1 MTRSLPTCSAFLLL
15 VGTFAQAPANA
26 QDSMAISFAGNSQ
39 ELTSHATLRFTVI
52 VRSELKLNL
61 PNSLTKRS
69 FKPSCETRESECQT
83 LSWQTGAT
91 GKISQ
96 LTVAQP

>member
-15 VGTFAQAPANA
+15 VGTFAQAPA
-26 QDSMAISFAGNSQ
+26 
-39 ELTSHATLRFTVI
+39 TTLRFTVI